1 MQSKACATLALL
13 FVLTLGCSAS
23 ESDVVG
29 GDAGTAPTPEATSSP
44 AGDMEIE
51 VLVEGEGRSPSATD
65 TVRVHYHGTFQ
76 DGRVFDSSVDRGK
89 PAAFPLNRVIPCW
102 TQAVQTMKEG
112 GKIRVTC
119 PPNLAYGERGAGP
132 IPPNSTLIFEVELL
146 GIE

>member
-1 MQSKACATLALL
+1 MRFKACATILL
-13 FVLTLGCSAS
+13 SCLLMVGCSAS

-29 GDAGTAPTPEATSSP
+29 GDTDAAATPEAATDP
-44 AGDMEIE
+44 AADMTIE
-51 VLVEGEGRSPSATD
+51 VLFEGEGRSPAATD
-65 TVRVHYHGTFQ
+65 TVRVHYHGTFE
-76 DGRVFDSSVDRGK
+76 DGSVFDSSVDRGT
-89 PAAFPLNRVIPCW
+89 PAIFPLNRVIPCW
-102 TQAVQTMKEG
+102 TQAVQTMQEG